1 MTTKEL
7 LYVEDALGHVQQLM
21 TQCRTAA
28 GQLRDPGLKH
38 EAERLVSEQQKLF
51 TSFYN
56 LI

>member
-7 LYVEDALGHVQQLM
+7 LYVEDALSHVQYLM
-21 TQCRTAA
+21 TQCRSAA
-28 GQLRDPGLKH
+28 SELRDPGLRR

-51 TSFYN
+51 TGFYD

>member
-7 LYVEDALGHVQQLM
+7 LYVEDALSHVQVLM
-21 TQCRTAA
+21 TQYQAAA
-28 GQLRDPGLKH
+28 GQLSNPALSG
-38 EAERLVSEQQKLF
+38 EAQRMLGEQQKLF